1 VPIAVIVLDFD
12 PLLRLA
18 DWLVIR
24 WQTLALAAV
33 IAVAL
38 LVAARIGRRLDLRS
52 DDLLFIAVGIVPG
65 AFIGAR
71 IGYALLHLDAFG
83 SDLAALLDPGRGG
96 LELAA
101 GVVGG
106 ALTGAYVAMLLEA
119 PIRRWAHVAAL
130 PLLLGLGA
138 GKLTMILGGSGQGL
152 PSDAPWATAFV
163 GPGPWGSLA
172 PALPSNPSQAY
183 EGLGTL
189 VFLLVLIAAL
199 WLGGFARRDGRL
211 LLVAIAGWALVR
223 TAASLTWRDPTVVG
237 PFNAGGLIAIALAG
251 GCLVLL
257 VVASVRGGDT
267 APDAAAAEG
276 SGQDPS
282 WPDPA
287 TRPPF

>member
-1 VPIAVIVLDFD
+1 VPIAAIVLDFD
-12 PLLRLA
+12 PLLRLT

-24 WQTLALAAV
+24 WQTLALAVV
-33 IAVAL
+33 IATAL
-38 LVAARIGRRLDLRS
+38 LLAGRIGRQLELRS
-52 DDLLFIAVGIVPG
+52 DDLLFIVVGIVPG

-83 SDLAALLDPGRGG
+83 ADPAALLDPGRGG

-119 PIRRWAHVAAL
+119 PIRAWAHVAAL
-130 PLLLGLGA
+130 PLLFALGA
-138 GKLTMILGGSGQGL
+138 GKLTMMLGGSGQGT
-152 PSDAPWATAFV
+152 PSDAAWATAYV

-172 PALPSNPSQAY
+172 PALPSHPSQAY

-189 VFLLVLIAAL
+189 ALLVAL
-199 WLGGFARRDGRL
+199 VAIVWAGGFARRDGRL
-211 LLVAIAGWALVR
+211 LLVAIGGWAIVR
-223 TAASLTWRDPTVVG
+223 AVVSLTWRDPVVVE
-237 PFNAGGLIAIALAG
+237 PFNAGGLMALALAG
-251 GCLVLL
+251 GCLALF
-257 VVASVRGGDT
+257 VATTILGDGTVRDDALAGGP
-267 APDAAAAEG
+267 A
-276 SGQDPS
+276 QDPS